1 MTCEL
6 EVGCKKTLCTKKLT
20 LPYPYHPCMD
30 FLCTFTIKIW
40 LLWVM
45 MAPKLSSLPTTTL
58 DCRKLLAVKIDDR
71 IISASEAFWW
81 PNDLGSCRE
90 LGVSH

>member
-1 MTCEL
+1 MQ
-6 EVGCKKTLCTKKLT
+6 KPTLYKETKFYLT
-20 LPYPYHPCMD
+20 H
-30 FLCTFTIKIW
+30 TIHAWNIYA
-40 LLWVM
+40 M
-45 MAPKLSSLPTTTL
+45 MAPKLSALPTTTL

-81 PNDLGSCRE
+81 PNDLGSCWE